1 MNAERDKL
9 ERDKL
14 VEKLREIAKGSRRS
28 KTVRLREIFEDIEAA
43 KADGATNKEIVAG
56 LAELNLI
63 FDVNNFKNA
72 VSRIRKERTIE
83 ALTRGEA
90 VPAVHTIRVANQ
102 SKLSGAIAAAKHK
115 SDVGKT
121 HAVKPVAT
129 SSGKRKSIFSI
140 DKGVFGELDP
150 PPVDGV
156 VDLKQSK

>member
-1 MNAERDKL
+1 MNNERDKL

-56 LAELNLI
+56 LSELNLI

-83 ALTRGEA
+83 ALTRAEPL
-90 VPAVHTIRVANQ
+90 PASLPAPAANQ
-102 SKLSGAIAAAKHK
+102 SKLSGAIAAAK
-115 SDVGKT
+115 SRSEVGKKQV
-121 HAVKPVAT
+121 VKPVVT
-129 SSGKRKSIFSI
+129 SSGKRRSILNV
-140 DKGVFGELDP
+140 DKGVFGDLDP
-150 PPVDGV
+150 PPADGEV
-156 VDLKQSK
+156 GLKQK